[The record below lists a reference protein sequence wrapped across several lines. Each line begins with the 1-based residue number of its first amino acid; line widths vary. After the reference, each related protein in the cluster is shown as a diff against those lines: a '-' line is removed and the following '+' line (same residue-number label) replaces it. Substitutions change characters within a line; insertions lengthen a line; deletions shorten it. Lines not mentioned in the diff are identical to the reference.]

1 MNKIST
7 LKVNILLVY
16 MDLFTI
22 DENFYK
28 LIFIGSLT
36 GATASFVGGGAEIL
50 IVPLL
55 VYMNVISNYKDAI
68 ATSLASLLLPIG
80 IIAVYLYYKKD
91 KNSIKWN
98 YALII
103 SLSFILGTFI
113 TLYSRNIDTTYFKNI
128 FAIIII
134 ILGFVLLFSNQ

>member
-1 MNKIST
+1 M
-7 LKVNILLVY
+7 KVNILLVY

>member
-1 MNKIST
+1 
-7 LKVNILLVY
+7 
-16 MDLFTI
+16 MDLFAI
-22 DENFYK
+22 DEHFYK

-113 TLYSRNIDTTYFKNI
+113 TLYSRNIDTMYFKNI

-134 ILGFVLLFSNQ
+134 ILGFVLLYSNQ

>member
-1 MNKIST
+1 
-7 LKVNILLVY
+7 
-16 MDLFTI
+16 MDLFAI
-22 DENFYK
+22 DEHFYK

-80 IIAVYLYYKKD
+80 IIAV
-91 KNSIKWN
+91 
-98 YALII
+98 
-103 SLSFILGTFI
+103 
-113 TLYSRNIDTTYFKNI
+113 
-128 FAIIII
+128 
-134 ILGFVLLFSNQ
+134 

>member
-1 MNKIST
+1 MNIVSNFQ
-7 LKVNILLVY
+7 LNIILVY

-55 VYMNVISNYKDAI
+55 VYMNVIYECMN
-68 ATSLASLLLPIG
+68 
-80 IIAVYLYYKKD
+80 
-91 KNSIKWN
+91 
-98 YALII
+98 
-103 SLSFILGTFI
+103 
-113 TLYSRNIDTTYFKNI
+113 DTTRRWRPQERQAQDQNCKLQNDAPFN
-128 FAIIII
+128 FENRVGAAR
-134 ILGFVLLFSNQ
+134 LPRSLRHQLHSLRNGLDHD

>member
-1 MNKIST
+1 MNIVSNFQ
-7 LKVNILLVY
+7 LNILLVY

-103 SLSFILGTFI
+103 SLSFILGTII
-113 TLYSRNIDTTYFKNI
+113 TLYSRNIDTVHFKNI

-134 ILGFVLLFSNQ
+134 LLGGVLLYSNQ